1 MATFFALPEVADEMN
16 YFLTRKKN
24 TVISFEVL
32 VNKVLTIP
40 YIGNCRAQHKGFDFN
55 LIW

>member
-16 YFLTRKKN
+16 YFLLAKKN

-55 LIW
+55 LI